1 MYKYLRKRIIKGIY
15 QLFIEK
21 YTSKEYSY
29 NVLIINNILEHDKSV
44 LVCKYKEFLVSN
56 DNHEFLRRFYKQ
68 NENKKRLKAIIS
80 FYSDNMKIFP
90 NYISIPENKYLYSN
104 IRKKQYLLDHQ
115 NENKVDFGQLKF
127 HKENG
132 KGKLILKTNLLFT
145 KDVISDIQNFEMK
158 NNEKDDSL
166 FSNLSNFSKR
176 KNVIKGNNSFSKDNS
191 KSDNENDTKQS
202 IENILSILNDNKIN
216 VSDLRQNFFIDSK
229 PIIKQSNKIINRKTS
244 NNILTQKKNKKNIVS
259 PSSKEGKN
267 MINQSNGFNV
277 FSNFKKNVVPKIKRI
292 KNRTSLVLNDTSK
305 ITNMSKASFNQTFK
319 TPKSINGQRKI
330 KVDSNSNNNKKYNFK
345 IKEDLVIKQLGKNY
359 NKNPSDI
366 KNKIVYT
373 LENETLRNKKITKF
387 SRINTFNTLSE
398 RNLKKKKK
406 INNDTKFLFE
416 KNTLETP
423 LITIEKDNNIC
434 KTENLSKPKH
444 KKNLSGKINNIKTQD
459 QLINERLLKIKI
471 KQNDLL
477 NSISSLNNLNI
488 NNNQQLVNITIG
500 KRNRINNNLNKRLY
514 NHINLYDS
522 NFKSQSF
529 KNVNYKDNDSTKTSD
544 KNLITNITERKKS
557 NNSENKKSIT
567 KFQSNFN
574 TTSYAKK
581 TTPKIDYKQ
590 QKIKV
595 NRNNFLQ
602 KIRQKTEAN
611 LLKKKI
617 NGISSDKLNDLS
629 KNLSN

>member
-292 KNRTSLVLNDTSK
+292 KNRTSLVLNDTSVK
-305 ITNMSKASFNQTFK
+305 LLLIKLLKLQNQLM
-319 TPKSINGQRKI
+319 
-330 KVDSNSNNNKKYNFK
+330 D
-345 IKEDLVIKQLGKNY
+345 KEKLKWIVIVII
-359 NKNPSDI
+359 I
-366 KNKIVYT
+366 KNIILKS
-373 LENETLRNKKITKF
+373 KKI
-387 SRINTFNTLSE
+387 
-398 RNLKKKKK
+398 
-406 INNDTKFLFE
+406 
-416 KNTLETP
+416 
-423 LITIEKDNNIC
+423 
-434 KTENLSKPKH
+434 
-444 KKNLSGKINNIKTQD
+444 
-459 QLINERLLKIKI
+459 
-471 KQNDLL
+471 
-477 NSISSLNNLNI
+477 
-488 NNNQQLVNITIG
+488 
-500 KRNRINNNLNKRLY
+500 
-514 NHINLYDS
+514 
-522 NFKSQSF
+522 
-529 KNVNYKDNDSTKTSD
+529 
-544 KNLITNITERKKS
+544 
-557 NNSENKKSIT
+557 
-567 KFQSNFN
+567 
-574 TTSYAKK
+574 
-581 TTPKIDYKQ
+581 
-590 QKIKV
+590 
-595 NRNNFLQ
+595 
-602 KIRQKTEAN
+602 
-611 LLKKKI
+611 
-617 NGISSDKLNDLS
+617 
-629 KNLSN
+629 

>member
-29 NVLIINNILEHDKSV
+29 NVLIINNILEHDKSI

-176 KNVIKGNNSFSKDNS
+176 KNAIKGNNSFSKDNS

-229 PIIKQSNKIINRKTS
+229 PIIKENNKIINRKTS
-244 NNILTQKKNKKNIVS
+244 NNILTQKKI
-259 PSSKEGKN
+259 
-267 MINQSNGFNV
+267 
-277 FSNFKKNVVPKIKRI
+277 
-292 KNRTSLVLNDTSK
+292 
-305 ITNMSKASFNQTFK
+305 
-319 TPKSINGQRKI
+319 
-330 KVDSNSNNNKKYNFK
+330 
-345 IKEDLVIKQLGKNY
+345 
-359 NKNPSDI
+359 
-366 KNKIVYT
+366 
-373 LENETLRNKKITKF
+373 KKI
-387 SRINTFNTLSE
+387 L
-398 RNLKKKKK
+398 
-406 INNDTKFLFE
+406 
-416 KNTLETP
+416 
-423 LITIEKDNNIC
+423 
-434 KTENLSKPKH
+434 
-444 KKNLSGKINNIKTQD
+444 
-459 QLINERLLKIKI
+459 
-471 KQNDLL
+471 
-477 NSISSLNNLNI
+477 
-488 NNNQQLVNITIG
+488 
-500 KRNRINNNLNKRLY
+500 
-514 NHINLYDS
+514 
-522 NFKSQSF
+522 
-529 KNVNYKDNDSTKTSD
+529 
-544 KNLITNITERKKS
+544 
-557 NNSENKKSIT
+557 
-567 KFQSNFN
+567 
-574 TTSYAKK
+574 
-581 TTPKIDYKQ
+581 
-590 QKIKV
+590 
-595 NRNNFLQ
+595 
-602 KIRQKTEAN
+602 
-611 LLKKKI
+611 
-617 NGISSDKLNDLS
+617 
-629 KNLSN
+629 